1 MSSETILLQ
10 FHSSLVTFLDELIK
24 LFPDEEDFIRL
35 RIYLKDQISI
45 QIVMDNFIYALNRDN
60 NIMKTFIKDRNIS
73 GIMDN
78 CVVTDNL
85 NREKIIYFKK
95 LWYSPRFFNEDR
107 KMIWKWIDSFVG
119 ISDKYSKIKSIPP
132 SSSQQMSDTCTP
144 VTVKSHHS
152 HHPSSS
158 SAVSHS

>member
-45 QIVMDNFIYALNRDN
+45 QIVMDNFIYALNRDS

-95 LWYSPRFFNEDR
+95 LWYSPRFYNEDR

-119 ISDKYSKIKSIPP
+119 ISDKYSKIKSIP
-132 SSSQQMSDTCTP
+132 SSQQMSDTYMP